1 MNPSRRGVGTGGKV
15 AAVVVLIIL
24 GLGAIYL
31 IPKFSPSQSQGAG
44 SNAVPQQIT
53 GMSSLIYDFTKMQV
67 EVDVNDPADSFVQN
81 QSYTYAVLGKSTV
94 SSVEYT
100 RAEFKTVGVG
110 SSDVVIWYNSTGG
123 IGEVD
128 VVGVRNYTG
137 NGTKNLPFITTYSGV
152 FGGLVTTTNNAT
164 LLSHLSK
171 TSEVLTSIGPT
182 QMNVT
187 TYVLNGKSYP
197 YLHLTLELA
206 TIPGTDVQLVTYLD
220 EKTYDGTTTVFQV
233 TSMTR

>member
-15 AAVVVLIIL
+15 AAVVVLIML

-31 IPKFSPSQSQGAG
+31 IPKFTSSQSQGAS

-53 GMSSLIYDFTKMQV
+53 GMPSLFYDFTKMQV
-67 EVDVNDPADSFVQN
+67 AVDLNDPADSFVQN
-81 QSYTYAVLGKSTV
+81 QSYTYTVLGKSTV
-94 SSVEYT
+94 DSVQYTRVEYT
-100 RAEFKTVGVG
+100 TVGVG
-110 SSDVVIWYNSTGG
+110 NNDVVVWYNLTGG
-123 IGEVD
+123 INEVD

-137 NGTKNLPFITTYSGV
+137 NGTKNLPFITSYSGA
-152 FGGLVTTTNNAT
+152 FGGLVAFANNAT

-182 QMNVT
+182 QMDVT
-187 TYVLNGKSYP
+187 TYMLSGRSYP
-197 YLHLTLELA
+197 YLHLTLQLA

-220 EKTYDGTTTVFQV
+220 ENTYDGSTTVVQV
-233 TSMTR
+233 MSMTR